1 MILNR
6 FIDDYFG
13 KVKEASY
20 SEGPA
25 GTPQGL
31 GFLFGQVVTA
41 AGLEPND
48 YTADKFSIDL
58 TQVPI
63 LDPTLTD
70 S

>member
-1 MILNR
+1 MSLMAQDDTNQVRPVSMILNR

-31 GFLFGQVVTA
+31 GFLFG
-41 AGLEPND
+41 
-48 YTADKFSIDL
+48 
-58 TQVPI
+58 
-63 LDPTLTD
+63 
-70 S
+70 